1 MKVKITIFNALD
13 NIAKRHNVTD
23 EAWAKSAKV
32 RRPTISELRRM
43 AIIANNNSDE
53 KIGRACTLEKISSL
67 FKGLYNIL
75 GGEMIKT
82 DLLATIAH
90 EKDQDV
96 RLMIWSLILKDA
108 PKETKD
114 AIEGSMKIA
123 AQTIKTKNR

>member
-23 EAWAKSAKV
+23 ESWAKSAKV

-53 KIGRACTLEKISSL
+53 KIGRACTLDKISSL

-82 DLLATIAH
+82 DLTTKYPLQQAHKRPTINANH
-90 EKDQDV
+90 G
-96 RLMIWSLILKDA
+96 A
-108 PKETKD
+108 F
-114 AIEGSMKIA
+114 
-123 AQTIKTKNR
+123 TIKLMPRPQIFVQC